1 MQIKAKYAY
10 FLQPALEGSRL
21 AACFC
26 EPASDICWPG
36 LF

>member
-1 MQIKAKYAY
+1 MQITTNYPY

-26 EPASDICWPG
+26 EPTP
-36 LF
+36 